1 MEASNAMPKTS
12 QETDTPETVRSDVRN
27 IAIIAHVDHGKTTLV
42 DGFLHQAG
50 SFRAGEVIADCAMDS
65 NDLERERGITILAK
79 FTAITW
85 KGTRIN
91 IVDTPGHADFGGEVE
106 RVLKMVDS
114 VLLLVD
120 AFEGPMP
127 QTRFVTRKALALGLR
142 PILVVN
148 KIDRPGC
155 DPEGAVND
163 TFDLFVALG
172 ATDEQLDFPVV
183 YASGRE
189 GYAALSLTDE
199 RKDLS
204 PLLDLVV
211 QKAPPPRVDVGAPLT
226 MHVTTLDYDDYLG
239 YVGIGRISAGKI
251 RTGERAML
259 VHRDGKR
266 EEFRVAK
273 ILGYQALKR
282 FELAEA
288 SAGDICAITGMEDL
302 TVGETITDPTNP
314 RVLPLLE
321 IEEPTV
327 KMQFMVNNGPFAGQD
342 GKYVTSRN
350 LRERLMKEIKSNVAL
365 RVNETDAPDI
375 FDVMGRGELHLTV
388 LIETMRREGYEMM
401 VSQPQ
406 VIFKT
411 GPEGEKL
418 EPYED
423 AVIDVDEAYT
433 GAVIEELGR
442 RGGRMSDMSPAGTG
456 RMRLEY
462 TIPARGL
469 IGYRSQ
475 FLTDTRGTGILN
487 HNFSH
492 YGPYAGAFKPRSAG
506 VMIAQDPGETNTY
519 GLFYLQERGPLFLNP
534 GVKVYGGMIIGQ
546 HCRNDDLVVNPS
558 KAKKLT
564 NIRTTAADEKLFLTP
579 PRDFSLEAALEYI
592 NQDELVEVTP
602 KAIRLRKRV
611 LDHNERKRVEKLR
624 DAGVEA

>member
-1 MEASNAMPKTS
+1 MSRARNMTTA
-12 QETDTPETVRSDVRN
+12 TPPLPSTVELAEKPVRSDVRN

-42 DGFLHQAG
+42 DGFLRQAG
-50 SFRAGEVIADCAMDS
+50 SFRAGEVVANCALDS

-85 KGTRIN
+85 RGMRIN

-163 TFDLFVALG
+163 TFDLFCALG

-189 GYAALSLTDE
+189 GFAVKNLADE

-211 QKAPPPRVDVGAPLT
+211 ASVPPPAADVDAPLA
-226 MHVTTLDYDDYLG
+226 MHVATLDYDDYLG
-239 YVGIGRISAGKI
+239 YVGIGRILSGRIK
-251 RTGERAML
+251 TGERAML

-266 EEFRVAK
+266 EDFRVAK

-302 TVGETITDPTNP
+302 TVGETITDPQQPT
-314 RVLPLLE
+314 VLPLLE

-327 KMQFMVNNGPFAGQD
+327 RMQFMVNNGPFAGQ
-342 GKYVTSRN
+342 
-350 LRERLMKEIKSNVAL
+350 E
-365 RVNETDAPDI
+365 
-375 FDVMGRGELHLTV
+375 
-388 LIETMRREGYEMM
+388 
-401 VSQPQ
+401 
-406 VIFKT
+406 
-411 GPEGEKL
+411 
-418 EPYED
+418 
-423 AVIDVDEAYT
+423 
-433 GAVIEELGR
+433 
-442 RGGRMSDMSPAGTG
+442 
-456 RMRLEY
+456 
-462 TIPARGL
+462 
-469 IGYRSQ
+469 
-475 FLTDTRGTGILN
+475 
-487 HNFSH
+487 
-492 YGPYAGAFKPRSAG
+492 
-506 VMIAQDPGETNTY
+506 
-519 GLFYLQERGPLFLNP
+519 
-534 GVKVYGGMIIGQ
+534 
-546 HCRNDDLVVNPS
+546 
-558 KAKKLT
+558 
-564 NIRTTAADEKLFLTP
+564 
-579 PRDFSLEAALEYI
+579 
-592 NQDELVEVTP
+592 
-602 KAIRLRKRV
+602 
-611 LDHNERKRVEKLR
+611 
-624 DAGVEA
+624 

>member
-1 MEASNAMPKTS
+1 M
-12 QETDTPETVRSDVRN
+12 RRDVRN

-42 DGFLHQAG
+42 DGFLRQAG
-50 SFRAGEVIADCAMDS
+50 TFRAGEVLADCAMDS

-155 DPEGAVND
+155 DPDGAVND
-163 TFDLFVALG
+163 TFDLFCALG
-172 ATDEQLDFPVV
+172 ATDEQLDFPVI

-189 GYAALSLTDE
+189 GYAVRALGDE
-199 RKDLS
+199 RRDLS

-211 QKAPPPRVDVGAPLT
+211 DKVPPPAADVEAPLA
-226 MHVTTLDYDDYLG
+226 MHVATLDYDDYLG
-239 YVGIGRISAGKI
+239 YVGIGRILSGRI
-251 RTGERAML
+251 RQGDRAL
-259 VHRDGKR
+259 CVHRDGKR

-282 FELAEA
+282 FELSEA
-288 SAGDICAITGMEDL
+288 AAGDVCAITGMQDL
-302 TVGETITDPTNP
+302 TVGETITEPGRP

-327 KMQFMVNNGPFAGQD
+327 KMQFMVNNGPFAGTE
-342 GKYVTSRN
+342 GKFVTSRN
-350 LRERLMKEIKSNVAL
+350 LRDRLFKELKSNVAL
-365 RVNETDAPDI
+365 RVLETPSPDT
-375 FDVMGRGELHLTV
+375 FEVLGRGELHLSV

-406 VIFKT
+406 VIFKE
-411 GPEGEKL
+411 GPSGEKL
-418 EPYED
+418 EPYEE

-442 RGGRMSDMSPAGTG
+442 RGGRMQDMSPAGDG

-462 TIPARGL
+462 VIPARGL

-487 HNFSH
+487 HNFAH
-492 YGPYAGAFKPRSAG
+492 YGPYAGPFKPRSNG
-506 VMIAQDPGETNTY
+506 VLIAQDPGETNTY
-519 GLFYLQERGPLFLNP
+519 ALFYLQERGPLFLGP
-534 GVKVYGGMIIGQ
+534 GHRVYNGQIVGM
-546 HCRNDDLVVNPS
+546 HCREDDIVVNPS

-579 PRDFSLEAALEYI
+579 PRALTLEAALEFI
-592 NQDELVEVTP
+592 NDDELVEVTP
-602 KAIRLRKRV
+602 SAIRLRKRV

>member
-1 MEASNAMPKTS
+1 MEASLKTA
-12 QETDTPETVRSDVRN
+12 PEESADTVRSDVRN

-50 SFRAGEVIADCAMDS
+50 SFRSGEVIADCAMDS

-114 VLLLVD
+114 VCLLVD

-163 TFDLFVALG
+163 TFDLFCALG

-211 QKAPPPRVDVGAPLT
+211 AKCPPPKVNIDAPLA

-239 YVGIGRISAGKI
+239 YVGIGRIQSGKI
-251 RTGERAML
+251 RQGERSLL

-302 TVGETITDPTNP
+302 TVGETITDPTQP
-314 RVLPLLE
+314 TVLPLLE

-327 KMQFMVNNGPFAGQD
+327 KMQFMVNNGPFAGLE

-350 LRERLMKEIKSNVAL
+350 LRERLQKEVKSNVAL
-365 RVNETDAPDI
+365 RVNETESPDT
-375 FDVMGRGELHLTV
+375 FDVLGRGELHLTV
-388 LIETMRREGYEMM
+388 LIETMRREGYELM

-423 AVIDVDEAYT
+423 AVIDVDEAFT

-442 RGGRMSDMSPAGTG
+442 RGGRMSDMSPAGEG

-462 TIPARGL
+462 TIPSRGL

-475 FLTDTRGTGILN
+475 FLTDTRGTGIIN

-579 PRDFSLEAALEYI
+579 PRDFSLESALEYI

>member
-1 MEASNAMPKTS
+1 MEAFEKTPVPS
-12 QETDTPETVRSDVRN
+12 ADTVRSDVRN

-42 DGFLHQAG
+42 DGFLRQAG
-50 SFRAGEVIADCAMDS
+50 SFRPGEVIADCAMDS

-114 VLLLVD
+114 VCLLVD

-163 TFDLFVALG
+163 TFDLFCALG

-211 QKAPPPRVDVGAPLT
+211 AKCPPPRVNLDAPLA

-239 YVGIGRISAGKI
+239 YVGIGRILSGKI
-251 RTGERAML
+251 RQGERSLL

-266 EEFRVAK
+266 EDFRVAK

-302 TVGETITDPTNP
+302 TVGETITDPSNP
-314 RVLPLLE
+314 TVLPLLE

-327 KMQFMVNNGPFAGQD
+327 KMQFMVNNGPFAGTE

-350 LRERLMKEIKSNVAL
+350 LRERLMKEVKSNVAL
-365 RVNETDAPDI
+365 RVNETESPDT
-375 FDVMGRGELHLTV
+375 FDVLGRGELHLTV
-388 LIETMRREGYEMM
+388 LIETMRREGYELM

-442 RGGRMSDMSPAGTG
+442 RGGRMSDMSPAGEG

-462 TIPARGL
+462 TIPSRGL

-475 FLTDTRGTGILN
+475 FLTDTRGTGIIN

-492 YGPYAGAFKPRSAG
+492 YGPYAGPFKPRSAG

-519 GLFYLQERGPLFLNP
+519 GLFYLQERGPLFVNP
-534 GVKVYGGMIIGQ
+534 GLKVYGGMIIGQ

-579 PRDFSLEAALEYI
+579 PREFSLESALEYI

-602 KAIRLRKRV
+602 KGIRLRKRV

-624 DAGVEA
+624 EAGVEA